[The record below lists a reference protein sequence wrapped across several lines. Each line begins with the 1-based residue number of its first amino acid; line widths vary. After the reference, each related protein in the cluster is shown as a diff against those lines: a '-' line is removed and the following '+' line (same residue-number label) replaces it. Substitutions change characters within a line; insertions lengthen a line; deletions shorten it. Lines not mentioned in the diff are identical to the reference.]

1 MRNKTKLLAAGGAAA
16 LLALGGLA
24 GLAHAGKDGW
34 GGGWG
39 RGGHGMMGQEMMQ
52 RYDADKDGKV
62 TQPEID
68 QNRTQWHG
76 QFDADKNASL
86 SLEEFTA
93 LWLKAKNEMIVREFQ
108 FFDRDGNGQVTLDE
122 YRLPMQDM
130 VAMRDRNGDG
140 ALSRDDRGRGGKHG
154 GGHHRWKDGG
164 GDGEGMGQGMGQ
176 GMGGGNAPGAEPP
189 APANP

>member
-1 MRNKTKLLAAGGAAA
+1 MRNKTKLLAASGAAA

-24 GLAHAGKDGW
+24 GLAHADKGGW
-34 GGGWG
+34 GGGG
-39 RGGHGMMGQEMMQ
+39 RGGHGMMGQELMQ

-62 TQPEID
+62 TQAEID

-76 QFDADKNASL
+76 DFDADKNASL

-122 YRLPMQDM
+122 YRMPMQDM
-130 VAMRDRNGDG
+130 VARRDRNGDG
-140 ALSRDDRGRGGKHG
+140 ALSPDDRGGRGKHRE
-154 GGHHRWKDGG
+154 GHHRWGKGDGA
-164 GDGEGMGQGMGQ
+164 GEGMGK
-176 GMGGGNAPGAEPP
+176 GGGNQPQPVD
-189 APANP
+189 PANL